1 MVYIVCMY
9 IGSWFKI
16 KTENDVTN
24 YWFIII
30 YKLTYQ
36 PYLVVE
42 EARETEY

>member
-24 YWFIII
+24 WFIII
-30 YKLTYQ
+30 YKPTYQ

-42 EARETEY
+42 ETRETEY